1 MTDHDL
7 ANEGKTS
14 KDPRVDEISN
24 WGDAVFQTLFELEK
38 KYSRFLKVKKIVG
51 VQESEDDR
59 VRISDAYLYLKN
71 LKENL
76 IDSALYSDFIDM
88 SELREKS
95 YLEQLLYP
103 EKRLEKFA
111 FLVSKLSQAVFTV
124 EGENSLPINEVED
137 IFEKEEILLESEKDL
152 ENFIAKNSEHFVSL
166 KNRIFRKS
174 DIMSIENDVYKKLV
188 GKKFNREELNVM
200 LSSIEAE
207 LLSKLIS
214 EKKIQVIHEGNKL
227 VFVELTDEDQIT
239 GTSTSVL
246 LSPVKKQDEGED

>member
-7 ANEGKTS
+7 ANDGKIS
-14 KDPRVDEISN
+14 GGSRVDEISN
-24 WGDAVFQTLFELEK
+24 WAEVVFQTLFELEK
-38 KYSRFLKVKKIVG
+38 KYSRSLKVKKIVG

-124 EGENSLPINEVED
+124 EGETSIPITD
-137 IFEKEEILLESEKDL
+137 IGTFLENDEIHLESESEL
-152 ENFIAKNSEHFVSL
+152 ESFISKNKEYVIPL
-166 KNRIFRKS
+166 KNIIFSKS
-174 DIMSIENDVYKKLV
+174 DYMSIERDVYDKFV
-188 GKKFNREELNVM
+188 GKTFNREALNVM

-207 LLSKLIS
+207 LLSRMIS
-214 EKKIQVIHEGNKL
+214 EKKIQVIHEGDKL
-227 VFVELTDEDQIT
+227 LFEELTDEDQIE
-239 GTSTSVL
+239 GVSSSVL
-246 LSPVKKQDEGED
+246 LSPAKK

>member
-1 MTDHDL
+1 MTDHDI

-14 KDPRVDEISN
+14 GDSRVDDISN
-24 WGDAVFQTLFELEK
+24 WGEAIFHTLFELEK
-38 KYSRFLKVKKIVG
+38 KYKRSLKVKKIVG

-59 VRISDAYLYLKN
+59 VRVSDAYLYLKN

-111 FLVSKLSQAVFTV
+111 FLVSKLSQAIFIV
-124 EGENSLPINEVED
+124 EGENSIPTADIGTFLEKVE
-137 IFEKEEILLESEKDL
+137 IQLESESEL
-152 ENFIAKNSEHFVSL
+152 ESFISKNKEYIIPL
-166 KNRIFRKS
+166 KNIIFSKS
-174 DIMSIENDVYKKLV
+174 DYMSIERDVYDKFV
-188 GKKFNREELNVM
+188 GKKFNRDVLNLM

-207 LLSKLIS
+207 LLSKMIS
-214 EKKIQVIHEGNKL
+214 EKRIQVIHEGDKL
-227 VFVELTDEDQIT
+227 LFEELTDEDQIK
-239 GTSTSVL
+239 GISTSVL
-246 LSPVKKQDEGED
+246 LSPVKRHKEGEV